1 MVGLDGTC
9 PWCQRDVRFQR
20 VWSLPWTRPGV
31 TEVHEVVSCPREECA
46 GATYRTGQG
55 VSTPQGWQ
63 LDTLTAQWPPLGS
76 TPAKPGKLANQIK
89 ELVHAGNLHPQ
100 LGEWAD
106 AVRLFGNEGAHPG
119 DDGLDTVSQ
128 QDAEDA
134 LSFLD
139 QLVDWTYVAPW
150 KLQQSRARTTQTP

>member
-9 PWCQRDVRFQR
+9 SWCQRDVRFQR

-76 TPAKPGKLANQIK
+76 TPPHQSLPKPVAEDWVEAHKCVGITAYKAAAAMARRATQGVSIDKKPKPGKLANQLNA
-89 ELVHAGNLHPQ
+89 LVHA
-100 LGEWAD
+100 
-106 AVRLFGNEGAHPG
+106 
-119 DDGLDTVSQ
+119 
-128 QDAEDA
+128 
-134 LSFLD
+134 
-139 QLVDWTYVAPW
+139 
-150 KLQQSRARTTQTP
+150 